1 MRQVVEERGIAAEI
15 ETQSR
20 SSAGSLVMLLQYK
33 EWADRIA
40 FEAVMSVPEEE
51 AMKTR
56 LTTFKNMVHTL
67 NHVYV
72 IDDIFRH
79 HLAGREHGYTMRNT
93 IDTPSIGEL
102 WLSVQEMDRWYID
115 QVKTWTDDDLRTIV
129 EFEFVGGG
137 KGSMTKEEIILHIV
151 NHTTYHRGS
160 VGDMLKQVP
169 YNWPANDL
177 PVFIHDHYRPA

>member
-1 MRQVVEERGIAAEI
+1 MRQVVEERGIAAEV

-33 EWADRIA
+33 ERADRIS
-40 FEAVMSVPEEE
+40 FEAVMSIPEEE
-51 AMKTR
+51 ALKTR

-72 IDDIFRH
+72 IDDTFRH
-79 HLAGREHGYTMRNT
+79 HLIARKHGYTMRNT
-93 IDTPSIGEL
+93 IDTPSISEL

-129 EFEFVGGG
+129 EFEFVGDGLDDEGG
-137 KGSMTKEEIILHIV
+137 DQLHIV
-151 NHTTYHRGS
+151 NHTTYHRGF

-177 PVFIHDHYRPA
+177 PVFIRDHYRPA